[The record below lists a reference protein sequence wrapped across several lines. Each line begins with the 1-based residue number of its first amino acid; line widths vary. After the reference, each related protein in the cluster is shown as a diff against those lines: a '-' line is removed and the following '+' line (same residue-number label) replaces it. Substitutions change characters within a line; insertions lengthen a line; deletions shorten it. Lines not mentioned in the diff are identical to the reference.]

1 LRTLF
6 QEQFGGLPQLGQ
18 SFFHGVAPVLLLLL
32 LEEEVEVEELVA
44 MTRRGCQWG

>member
-1 LRTLF
+1 MV
-6 QEQFGGLPQLGQ
+6 LP
-18 SFFHGVAPVLLLLL
+18 PVLVLLL